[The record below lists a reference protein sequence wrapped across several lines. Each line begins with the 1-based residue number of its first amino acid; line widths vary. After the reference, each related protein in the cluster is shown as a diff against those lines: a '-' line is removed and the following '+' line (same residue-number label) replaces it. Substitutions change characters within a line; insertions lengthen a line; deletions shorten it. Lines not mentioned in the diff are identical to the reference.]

1 MFVNRF
7 QMWQGSTATIFLV
20 SNSTPIARKARAAPL
35 LIYVFFPLS
44 LPPRSLVLDE
54 ISLGWK
60 SSPYLWPCGMSVVDA
75 NFFPPH
81 ALPFF
86 PFGILHTTQRR
97 RCFPFLVSFFSTISS
112 CLCFFLVPLGPL
124 ILVRRRIARA
134 PPYFECVVLNCAALS
149 AGYKI
154 NGDVFWFPFLTAQTK
169 KNPTRCCLIDS
180 FRQQVAIVEKYE
192 TEIGSCSCK
201 GIILI
206 RFHWKQNDGSISL
219 INALFKRNKKWKLS
233 KNQ

>member
-1 MFVNRF
+1 MFV
-7 QMWQGSTATIFLV
+7 
-20 SNSTPIARKARAAPL
+20 
-35 LIYVFFPLS
+35 
-44 LPPRSLVLDE
+44 
-54 ISLGWK
+54 
-60 SSPYLWPCGMSVVDA
+60 
-75 NFFPPH
+75 
-81 ALPFF
+81 
-86 PFGILHTTQRR
+86 
-97 RCFPFLVSFFSTISS
+97 
-112 CLCFFLVPLGPL
+112 FFLVPLGPL

-219 INALFKRNKKWKLS
+219 INALFKRNKK
-233 KNQ
+233 

>member
-112 CLCFFLVPLGPL
+112 CLCFFWFPLVHW
-124 ILVRRRIARA
+124 
-134 PPYFECVVLNCAALS
+134 
-149 AGYKI
+149 
-154 NGDVFWFPFLTAQTK
+154 FWFVVGSLALHPIL
-169 KNPTRCCLIDS
+169 NVLYLIVPRCQLDI
-180 FRQQVAIVEKYE
+180 K
-192 TEIGSCSCK
+192 
-201 GIILI
+201 
-206 RFHWKQNDGSISL
+206 
-219 INALFKRNKKWKLS
+219 
-233 KNQ
+233 